1 MVKFHADDLD
11 NCVKGFLEQWERL
24 SKVIIVAGT
33 GEYLSTIQGSLYT
46 LKRTATDSVVNKL
59 NKLPLFKDVRMLSFD
74 LRTATLEYAPG
85 YLCEIT
91 YDSGTDGY
99 VVSFGRTGP
108 ADAAAAAAGRAV
120 QGVEN
125 NGAGEAVN
133 PHEAMKGLLSWE
145 LNELVEGQ
153 KDVGVRFIGVSNC
166 WTVGRA
172 GMIG

>member
-1 MVKFHADDLD
+1 M
-11 NCVKGFLEQWERL
+11 R
-24 SKVIIVAGT
+24 
-33 GEYLSTIQGSLYT
+33 
-46 LKRTATDSVVNKL
+46 RTATDPIVNKL

-99 VVSFGRTGP
+99 VVSFGRTGAGP
-108 ADAAAAAAGRAV
+108 AAAADRAV
-120 QGVEN
+120 QGVED
-125 NGAGEAVN
+125 NGAGENGN

-153 KDVGVRFIGVSNC
+153 KDVGVRFIGVSLQLESPPC
-166 WTVGRA
+166 RK
-172 GMIG
+172 IS